1 MRPAAGKAQPQ
12 NFVLIKRTV
21 RQPTVAT
28 WNNIARKRSYAA
40 LIGVSRAMHS
50 TQPTRRSLTRWPRR
64 RWTLR
69 WRSWRARSEAAS
81 CAASRSATARSP
93 GSLASLPRLARSS
106 QRQQPRLGE
115 ARDLYQHT
123 IVGSDADCYRHGQDR
138 PRNREITDLATKD
151 VNATSRKHAF

>member
-69 WRSWRARSEAAS
+69 WRSWRA
-81 CAASRSATARSP
+81 TARSP